1 MAINE
6 NQENLEQEP
15 QEVVEETPTMETPEK
30 PQEVE
35 EKVAEAPK
43 PQPKAPQKTKFQFPH
58 QLLMEKHNLTPKD
71 LTEKT
76 KEYLGDFED
85 FMKHVKM
92 AKTSAERKGNEY
104 VLPEAKKNKLIRLS
118 KSVCTRITDKIDADN
133 DIKEQEASRKEEE
146 QRMLRERREN
156 ARNQRR
162 DGIMKKREQSR
173 LEAQEESK
181 RKAEE
186 EADDSIGF
194 FF

>member
-35 EKVAEAPK
+35 EKVAESPK

-133 DIKEQEASRKEEE
+133 DIKEEENRKKEEE
-146 QRMLRERREN
+146 NSKKEEGIKQRLLFRQRRREMMNKMEEERRK
-156 ARNQRR
+156 A
-162 DGIMKKREQSR
+162 K
-173 LEAQEESK
+173 EEEEK
-181 RKAEE
+181 RKK
-186 EADDSIGF
+186 DDTFGF

>member
-15 QEVVEETPTMETPEK
+15 QEVVEETSTMETPEK

-35 EKVAEAPK
+35 EKVAESPK
-43 PQPKAPQKTKFQFPH
+43 PQPKAPEKTKFQFPH

-71 LTEKT
+71 LTDKT

-133 DIKEQEASRKEEE
+133 DIKEEENRKKEEE
-146 QRMLRERREN
+146 NSKKEEGIKQRLLFRQRRREMMNKMEEERRK
-156 ARNQRR
+156 A
-162 DGIMKKREQSR
+162 K
-173 LEAQEESK
+173 EEEEK
-181 RKAEE
+181 RKK
-186 EADDSIGF
+186 DDTFGF